1 MTNEL
6 LIQTLQER
14 FPDAQVKMG
23 TEFVE
28 CFIPRDKAVA
38 FLTDIKNSKDLAF
51 DYMFCLTGADFADH
65 LQVIYHME
73 SSSLNHI
80 LVVKVKTD
88 NRENPVVDS
97 VTSVFPTAEPHEN
110 EVFDLLGITFT
121 NHPEPR
127 RLFLDE
133 GWGFPLRKDY
143 KDDIHVVTR

>member
-1 MTNEL
+1 MTHEL
-6 LIQTLQER
+6 LIQSIEKTYPE
-14 FPDAQVKMG
+14 AQVKMG

-28 CFIPRDKAVA
+28 CFIPRDKALE
-38 FLTDIKNSKDLAF
+38 FLTNIKLNPELKL
-51 DYMFCLTGADFADH
+51 DYMMCLTGVDFADH

-73 SSSLNHI
+73 SSVHHHM

-88 NRENPVVDS
+88 NRENPVLDS
-97 VTSVFPTAEPHEN
+97 VSSVFPTAEPNEN
-110 EVFDLLGITFT
+110 EVFDLLGISFT

-143 KDDIHVVTR
+143 KDDVHVVTR